1 MEAEASGTGRKE
13 AIMFQDVLFVPERNV
28 GLKAAVLPLAALAHG
43 LLALLLVAIPM
54 IRPGD
59 VPRVDLA
66 SVFVA
71 PAPPA
76 PPPPPPKAK
85 GHPGAARA
93 RIKRVAAVGTG
104 PAAFLMAPVAIPT
117 AITEEPIDLGGANEG
132 IEGGVDYGV
141 TGGYPKNLV
150 GDALYRIIGDEAA
163 PIRAAGEVRMPRLVK
178 RVEPGYPEIARQAH
192 IQGTVILEATTDI
205 TGRVV
210 GVKVLRSVPLL
221 DEAAVDAVRQWLYE
235 PMVVN
240 GRPRG
245 VVFTVT
251 LRFELKQ

>member
-1 MEAEASGTGRKE
+1 
-13 AIMFQDVLFVPERNV
+13 MFQDVLFVPERNA
-28 GLKAAVLPLAALAHG
+28 GLRAVVLPLAALAHG
-43 LLALLLVAIPM
+43 LLALLLVTIPIM
-54 IRPGD
+54 RPGD
-59 VPRVDLA
+59 VPRVDLT

-71 PAPPA
+71 PAPPT
-76 PPPPPPKAK
+76 PPPPPPKAR
-85 GHPGAARA
+85 GHAGTAGR
-93 RIKRVAAVGTG
+93 RIKPVAAVGLGASAILT
-104 PAAFLMAPVAIPT
+104 APVVIPD
-117 AITEEPIDLGGANEG
+117 AITEEPLDQGGAEYG
-132 IEGGVDYGV
+132 IPGGVDYGAA
-141 TGGYPKNLV
+141 GGYPKNLV

-178 RVEPGYPEIARQAH
+178 RVEPAYPEIARQAH
-192 IQGTVILEATTDI
+192 IQGTVILEATTD
-205 TGRVV
+205 TYGRVA

-251 LRFELKQ
+251 LRFELK

>member
-13 AIMFQDVLFVPERNV
+13 AIMFQDVLFVPERNA
-28 GLKAAVLPLAALAHG
+28 GLRAAVLPLAALAHG
-43 LLALLLVAIPM
+43 LLALLLVAIPI

-59 VPRVDLA
+59 LPRVDLT

-85 GHPGAARA
+85 GHPGAAGR
-93 RIKRVAAVGTG
+93 RIKPVAAIGVG
-104 PAAFLMAPVAIPT
+104 PSAILAAPVAIPD
-117 AITEEPIDLGGANEG
+117 AITEEPLNWGGAEEG
-132 IEGGVDYGV
+132 IEGGVDYEV
-141 TGGYPKNLV
+141 AGGYPKNLI
-150 GDALYRIIGDEAA
+150 GDALYKIIGDEAG
-163 PIRAAGEVRMPRLVK
+163 PVRAAGEVRMPRLVK
-178 RVEPGYPEIARQAH
+178 RVEPVYPEIARQAR
-192 IQGTVILEATTDI
+192 IQGTVILEATTDMY
-205 TGRVV
+205 GRVV

-221 DEAAVDAVRQWLYE
+221 DEAAADAVRQWLYE

-251 LRFELKQ
+251 LRFELK

>member
-1 MEAEASGTGRKE
+1 MEAKAPGTGRKE
-13 AIMFQDVLFVPERNV
+13 AIMFQDVLFIPERNV

-43 LLALLLVAIPM
+43 LLALLLVVIPI

-59 VPRVDLA
+59 LPRVDLT

-76 PPPPPPKAK
+76 PPPPPPK
-85 GHPGAARA
+85 GRSHSGAAVR
-93 RIKRVAAVGTG
+93 RIKPVRTVGPG
-104 PAAFLMAPVAIPT
+104 VSAFLTAPVAIPNT
-117 AITEEPIDLGGANEG
+117 ITEEPIDWGGAEDG
-132 IEGGVDYGV
+132 IPGGVDYGV
-141 TGGYPKNLV
+141 AGGYPKNLI
-150 GDALYRIIGDEAA
+150 GDALYRIIGDEAV
-163 PIRAAGEVRMPRLVK
+163 PVRAAGQVKIPRLVK
-178 RVEPGYPEIARQAH
+178 RVEPAYPEIARLGR
-192 IQGTVILEATTDI
+192 IQGTVILEATTDMY
-205 TGRVV
+205 GRVV
-210 GVKVLRSVPLL
+210 GVKILRSVPLL

-251 LRFELKQ
+251 LRFELK